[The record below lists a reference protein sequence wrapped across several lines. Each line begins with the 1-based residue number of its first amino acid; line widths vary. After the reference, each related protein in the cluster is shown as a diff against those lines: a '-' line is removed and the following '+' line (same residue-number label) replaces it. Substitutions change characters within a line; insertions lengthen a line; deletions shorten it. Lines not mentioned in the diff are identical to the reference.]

1 MASPDKNSN
10 GVNRQE
16 RPQNSLKKGLYI
28 KIPAKESEAYKRANI
43 LLSIFEG
50 NFPVYFFF
58 DDQRKLMLAPRE
70 YWVDIN
76 DVLVKELKNKLG
88 NNNIIVK

>member
-1 MASPDKNSN
+1 M
-10 GVNRQE
+10 
-16 RPQNSLKKGLYI
+16 
-28 KIPAKESEAYKRANI
+28 
-43 LLSIFEG
+43 SIFEG

-88 NNNIIVK
+88 NNNIIVKYCFEIGDKICIVCMLIIIIFRIIIFI